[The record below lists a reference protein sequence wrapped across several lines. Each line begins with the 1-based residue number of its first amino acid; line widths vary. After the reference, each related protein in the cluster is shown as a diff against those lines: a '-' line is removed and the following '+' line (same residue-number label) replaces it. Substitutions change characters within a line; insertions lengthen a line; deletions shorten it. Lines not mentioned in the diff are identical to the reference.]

1 MFDPQLM
8 IAFRKRAASASTIVS
23 PVPTLGKVHQ
33 PQQISNAPSYHPPTQ
48 TATQTAPGA
57 RDPHPQNTLSSS
69 VNIASPPASPQPKSQ
84 QSSTALSKAAPA
96 VNTVQQGLGTSIP
109 GAANPVQSQPQQ
121 KATAPVVQDPL
132 ERVQANDPRLSNQSF
147 RAFTSQNG
155 VPKSYQQEWRQYAQQ
170 HNIPQDDNWTNNYR
184 RFILSKYD
192 SDHAQGAASNPVWQ
206 ESRNIQQQRIQESQA
221 LSARHKELQQE
232 METLGKWKRGI
243 DTTMDV
249 LDWVPVV
256 GSAARA
262 GEGFG
267 NAIGG
272 NQSWGS
278 ALGNAA
284 WRIPLG
290 VAEGFGAGA
299 LTKGYRAMRAGVPL
313 ATEFAPQLARV
324 GQYGGK
330 ALSAAEQ
337 AGSRLV
343 NGAKN
348 VLGPRWKNVAER
360 VNDWRRGVVR
370 PEIVENTA
378 GRFGN
383 TMRNVT
389 PGARQEIIQAGRQAA
404 GRTIP
409 EAAFAAG
416 RWKIPPWVKGVGR
429 FGRDYLA
436 FEGLS
441 NLIGGGSGQAAAAAG
456 AAGAGVNPLAAT
468 MAGMGSM
475 SGMNM
480 FRPRTYGDEIR
491 EALASRRFY

>member
-8 IAFRKRAASASTIVS
+8 IAFRKRAASASTVVS

-69 VNIASPPASPQPKSQ
+69 VNMAAPSASPQPKSQ
-84 QSSTALSKAAPA
+84 QPTTSLPKAAPA
-96 VNTVQQGLGTSIP
+96 VNTIQQGLGTSVP
-109 GAANPVQSQPQQ
+109 GAAEAVQLQQ
-121 KATAPVVQDPL
+121 TATAPVAQNPL
-132 ERVQANDPRLSNQSF
+132 ESVQANDPRLSNQGF
-147 RAFTSQNG
+147 HAFTSQNG
-155 VPKSYQQEWRQYAQQ
+155 VPSSYQQEWRQYAQKN
-170 HNIPQDDNWTNNYR
+170 NIQRDDNWTNNYR

-192 SDHAQGAASNPVWQ
+192 KDQAQGSVTNPVWQ
-206 ESRNIQQQRIQESQA
+206 ESRNIQQQRAQQMQD
-221 LSARHKELQQE
+221 LSARQKELQQD

-243 DTTMDV
+243 DTTLDV

-267 NAIGG
+267 NAFGG

-290 VAEGFGAGA
+290 VAEGLGAGA
-299 LTKGYRAMRAGVPL
+299 LTKGYKAMRAGVPL

-330 ALSAAEQ
+330 ALAAAEQ

-348 VLGPRWKNVAER
+348 VVGPRWRSVADR
-360 VNDWRRGVVR
+360 VSDWRRGVVR
-370 PEIVENTA
+370 PEIVENT

-389 PGARQEIIQAGRQAA
+389 PGARQEIVQAGRQAA

-409 EAAFAAG
+409 EAAATAG
-416 RWKIPPWVKGVGR
+416 RWRIPPWVKGVGR
-429 FGRDYLA
+429 TGRDYLA

-441 NLIGGGSGQAAAAAG
+441 NLIGGSSQAAAAG
-456 AAGAGVNPLAAT
+456 AAGAGAGVVNPLAAM
-468 MAGMGSM
+468 MAGMGGM
-475 SGMNM
+475 NGMNM

>member
-8 IAFRKRAASASTIVS
+8 IAFRKRAASASTVVS

-69 VNIASPPASPQPKSQ
+69 VNMAAPSASPQPKSNQ
-84 QSSTALSKAAPA
+84 PASALPKAAPA

-109 GAANPVQSQPQQ
+109 GAATSTQPQQ
-121 KATAPVVQDPL
+121 AVTTPAVQNPL
-132 ERVQANDPRLSNQSF
+132 ERVQVNDPRLSNQGF
-147 RAFTSQNG
+147 HAFTSQNG
-155 VPKSYQQEWRQYAQQ
+155 VPKSYQKEWEQYAKEN
-170 HNIPQDDNWTNNYR
+170 NIPRDDTWTNNYR
-184 RFILSKYD
+184 RYILSKYD
-192 SDHAQGAASNPVWQ
+192 SDQTQGSASNPVWQ
-206 ESRNIQQQRIQESQA
+206 EARNIQQQRIQESQA

-256 GSAARA
+256 GNAARA
-262 GEGFG
+262 GEGLG
-267 NAIGG
+267 NAFGG

-290 VAEGFGAGA
+290 VAEGFGVGA
-299 LTKGYRAMRAGVPL
+299 LTKGYKAMRAGVPL
-313 ATEFAPQLARV
+313 ATEFAPQIARV

-330 ALSAAEQ
+330 ALAAAEQ

-348 VLGPRWKNVAER
+348 VIGPRWRSTAQR
-360 VNDWRRGVVR
+360 ISDWRRGVVR
-370 PEIVENTA
+370 PEIVENT

-409 EAAFAAG
+409 EAASAAG
-416 RWKIPPWVKGVGR
+416 RWKIPPWAKGVGR

-441 NLIGGGSGQAAAAAG
+441 NLIGGSGQAAAAAG
-456 AAGAGVNPLAAT
+456 AAGAGAGGVNPLAAM
-468 MAGMGSM
+468 MAGMGGM
-475 SGMNM
+475 NGMNM